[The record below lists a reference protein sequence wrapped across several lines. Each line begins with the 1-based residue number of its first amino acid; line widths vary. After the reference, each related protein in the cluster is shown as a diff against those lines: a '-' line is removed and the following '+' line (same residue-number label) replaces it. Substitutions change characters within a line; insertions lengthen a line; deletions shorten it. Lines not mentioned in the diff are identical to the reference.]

1 MSDLDFPSSTP
12 AGFHLPPS
20 SAIPDSA
27 HERATTPRRT
37 ARTTDALNLDDVPEG
52 TNDTANSRKR
62 RRPRT
67 QPNGDVPLIRDAVG
81 ESVAESFETFL
92 KT

>member
-1 MSDLDFPSSTP
+1 MSELDFPSSTP
-12 AGFHLPPS
+12 ADFNLPPS
-20 SAIPDSA
+20 SAIPNSTQ
-27 HERATTPRRT
+27 ERATTPRRT

-52 TNDTANSRKR
+52 TNDTSNARKR

-67 QPNGDVPLIRDAVG
+67 QQNADVPLIRDAVG
-81 ESVAESFETFL
+81 ESVEESFETFL

>member
-12 AGFHLPPS
+12 ADFNLPPS
-20 SAIPDSA
+20 SAIPD
-27 HERATTPRRT
+27 ERATTPRRT

-67 QPNGDVPLIRDAVG
+67 QANGDVPLIRDAVG